1 MEKILKTHIM
11 TYLDQE
17 KLLSSK
23 QHGFI
28 NRRLTVTQLLNYL
41 DACTEDIGNG
51 KAVDAIY
58 FDFAKAFDSVPHQRL
73 LIKLEAYGIKN
84 KLLEWNKDFL
94 KDRSQI
100 VKVNGVE
107 SVQKAVLSGIPQ
119 GSVLGPTL
127 FVLYI
132 NDRDGSRNFHGI
144 GLISVHDYRFP
155 RFPRFFFIT
164 PIFSP
169 IFLFKQFLS

>member
-28 NRRLTVTQLLNYL
+28 NRRSTVTQLLNYL
-41 DACTEDIGNG
+41 DASAEDIGNG

-73 LIKLEAYGIKN
+73 LIKLERYRDKKQVAF
-84 KLLEWNKDFL
+84 EWIKDFL

-100 VKVNGVE
+100 VKVTELNRCKKQCSVE
-107 SVQKAVLSGIPQ
+107 YLKVVS
-119 GSVLGPTL
+119 
-127 FVLYI
+127 
-132 NDRDGSRNFHGI
+132 
-144 GLISVHDYRFP
+144 
-155 RFPRFFFIT
+155 
-164 PIFSP
+164 
-169 IFLFKQFLS
+169 